1 MSKSTHESG
10 SGKRKKLT
18 AKADVLRAVIEKM
31 KSIIQFPS
39 VPEGSTSEVA
49 PDLESTPAGS
59 YFFLSDTE
67 SKKIFERKMDPE

>member
-1 MSKSTHESG
+1 MSKRAHESG
-10 SGKRKKLT
+10 SGKRKKVT
-18 AKADVLRAVIEKM
+18 AKADVLRAVVEKM
-31 KSIIQFPS
+31 KSETQFPS

-59 YFFLSDTE
+59 YVFLSDTE

>member
-59 YFFLSDTE
+59 YFFLSDIE